1 MSLTQ
6 DQLDILGKNLKHKHI
21 KIELLNEDFQA
32 LDVLE
37 GVAIGGQIQMDSN
50 NDIRYSGS
58 ITLAIPPARAGN
70 NFLEKNDGYTI
81 SAGGKIWLDKRVR
94 IYVGET
100 NIKTHKIVWNNFG
113 IFYIDQPVRNV
124 SGTEYYITFQCSDQ
138 MIKLSGAR
146 QGYLTSLTTVFPMG
160 QYNDNTPFIPQVGDD
175 LSGTTLNFDTSY
187 SGALNDFIQG
197 DVIRTSEGH
206 HIYFNL
212 IKLWVT
218 YGGLGDV
225 NLPFLRNVV
234 FGGEK
239 IVAICNS
246 GGNNP
251 TTNKVYYATPAIVT
265 SFTETTSTIP
275 FPVGDITYNS
285 KGFII
290 IPARDG
296 GSYSHFLFSTDGVT
310 WEVKDISQ
318 NCIWISVSSND
329 NYFVAFGKDST
340 GTYILAWSNDGVSW
354 NTQKFS
360 TLIEL
365 NSIAIADNDT
375 FIIVGNSNKYIYGT
389 FESSNKI
396 NFSTITFPIENKQY
410 LFYCSYGTGIFM
422 CLDQISNIQLISYE
436 GSTWSYSQ
444 NTLDYHFDRLWCNGP
459 EFCVSYDIESEG
471 IIKSGVASYSSI
483 TNSWTAFIEE
493 NKDTDGNSWC
503 VVFVGSQFIA
513 VSTLKTLS
521 SQHISSG
528 LCYDDVKPVMA
539 SSNRTL
545 GEPINNWFNS
555 STYTVPLSGVI
566 EYINPI
572 LFEKLQ
578 KFTTFTKTGYTKT
591 LTEEALTTVIRDI
604 AGIEKFSIYPIPEKY
619 RYLPYDIKIEVGSTI
634 LDILKKFK
642 EILPTW
648 QMYFDK
654 DSGYFI
660 VEPIPS
666 GEMDITYPFKENQ
679 IISNQQNFDFQ
690 NVKNQVIV
698 YGRLNQLD
706 YFTSNTEN
714 ENNVLYDTFTGTL
727 NLHYDSLDV
736 NNLVPNA
743 TLLGFKTPKQYNPV
757 LKNINVYNQNT
768 LLFTAPLVAFEN
780 SQSFID
786 KDFLEPEEIYAVRIY
801 YSDVNNSS
809 KTIIINSNIVCELFS
824 KQQVAW
830 TLVDDNIESPFYV
843 NRNLPEP
850 NYYAGFSK
858 SIDGGIYD
866 LTLNMTNT
874 TSSIKDGTIITF
886 IANKT
891 NIENCGVRLYYNEIK
906 IPVGNE
912 FWGPKTWNG
921 FTNINGSGIWTD
933 GANIYYSKGST
944 QYVLN
949 KDTNTWVEKTWNTTM
964 VGETLEFDGADIWTD
979 GDNIYYSS
987 SYTTSQYVLN
997 KTTNIW
1003 QPTGWEGLQFPSGKR
1018 IWTDGANIYYSNG
1031 STQYALNKGTSTWVE
1046 KTWNGF
1052 TNIDGSG
1059 IWTDGDNIYCSKFG
1073 QGSYRLNKG
1082 TNTWVKKTWNILSA
1096 ISGSGIW
1103 TDGDNI
1109 YYSYGSTQYALNK
1122 GTNTWVKKT
1131 WEGLTSFDGQ
1141 NVWTDGINIYYSNK
1155 NVLIYSNI
1163 PIKQNVWNEE
1173 GTERPDII
1181 AGKIPADFSVLKLK
1195 YDADNNY
1202 FIFLGKNEKVI
1213 PQVFSGGEFDN
1224 IYSDTLAYE
1233 RCKLELYN
1241 HSNTQNSIN
1250 ITTVPNYTLDV
1261 NKKIPYKENV
1271 DDDSNP
1277 KDYIIKNISFSLGVD
1292 GTQTISA
1299 ARIYDS
1305 GNLLGD
1311 DYKYKKSNNT

>member
-6 DQLDILGKNLKHKHI
+6 EQLNILGKNLKHKHI

-37 GVAIGGQIQMDSN
+37 GVAIGGQIQMDAN

-58 ITLAIPPARAGN
+58 ITLAIPPSHAGN
-70 NFLEKNDGYTI
+70 NFLERNDGYTI

-100 NIKTHKIVWNNFG
+100 NLKTQKIVWNNFG
-113 IFYIDQPVRNV
+113 IFYIDQPVRNI
-124 SGTEYYITFQCSDQ
+124 SGTEYSITFQCADQ

-146 QGYLTSLTTVFPMG
+146 QGQLTGLTTVFPMG
-160 QYNDNTPFIPQVGDD
+160 QYNDSNPFVPQVGDD
-175 LSGTTLNFDTSY
+175 LSGVTLNFDTSY
-187 SGALNDFIQG
+187 TEALNDFIQG

-212 IKLWVT
+212 ITLWIT
-218 YGGLGDV
+218 YEGVGDV
-225 NLPFLRNVV
+225 NLPYLKNVV
-234 FGGEK
+234 FGGGK

-246 GGNNP
+246 GGTNP
-251 TTNKVYYATPAIVT
+251 TTNKVYYATPAVVT

-275 FPVGDITYNS
+275 FPVGDITYNNN
-285 KGFII
+285 GFVI
-290 IPARDG
+290 IPAKDG
-296 GSYSHFLFSTDGVT
+296 GSYSQFLFSTDGVSWVT
-310 WEVKDISQ
+310 KYIAA
-318 NCIWISVSSND
+318 NCSWISVASNE
-329 NYFVAFGKDST
+329 NYFVAVGEQET
-340 GTYILAWSNDGVSW
+340 GSFVVAWSADGSIW
-354 NTQKFS
+354 STQ
-360 TLIEL
+360 TLLTSIGL
-365 NSIAIADNDT
+365 NSISIGENNT

-389 FESSNKI
+389 FESSSNI
-396 NFSTITFPIENKQY
+396 NFSTITFPIKDKEY
-410 LFYCSYGTGIFM
+410 LFHSSYGTGIFM
-422 CLDQISNIQLISYE
+422 CLDQISNIQLTSNE
-436 GSTWSYSQ
+436 GSTWSYTPKVFEYQ
-444 NTLDYHFDRLWCNGP
+444 FDRLWCNGP
-459 EFCVSYDIESEG
+459 EFYVSYNITDEG

-483 TNSWTAFIEE
+483 TNSWAEFFEGD
-493 NKDTDGNSWC
+493 KDINGSSWS
-503 VVFVGSQFIA
+503 VVFVGTQFVA
-513 VSTLKTLS
+513 VSTLRTLS
-521 SQHISSG
+521 SQYMASG
-528 LCYDDVKPVMA
+528 LWYDNVTPIMA

-666 GEMDITYPFKENQ
+666 GERDISYVFKENQ

-727 NLHYDSLDV
+727 NIHYDSLDV

-780 SQSFID
+780 TQSFVD
-786 KDFLEPEEIYAVRIY
+786 KNFLEPEEIYAVRIY
-801 YSDVNNSS
+801 HSDVNNSS
-809 KTIIINSNIVCELFS
+809 KTIITNNNLICELFS
-824 KQQVAW
+824 KQQVSW

-843 NRNLPEP
+843 NKNLPEP

-858 SIDGGIYD
+858 SIDGGVYD
-866 LTLNMTNT
+866 LTLNTTNPIT
-874 TSSIKDGTIITF
+874 SIKDGFIITF

-891 NIENCGVRLYYNEIK
+891 NTDSCSARLYCNNNEIK
-906 IPVGNE
+906 TFLGNE
-912 FWGPKTWNG
+912 EWVSQIWDGYNNLFG
-921 FTNINGSGIWTD
+921 FQIWSD
-933 GANIYYSKGST
+933 GENIYYSNFNDQYILNIATDTWEPKTWGGFSNVLGKHIWSIDNT
-944 QYVLN
+944 FYYSFQTLQYVLESS
-949 KDTNTWVEKTWNTTM
+949 TNTWVSQTWSGINNFEGASVWEDNGKIYLSQGQSQYELDKTTNTWNKKTW
-964 VGETLEFDGADIWTD
+964 GELTDFYGSYVWTD

-987 SYTTSQYVLN
+987 SSSQYVLN
-997 KTTNIW
+997 K
-1003 QPTGWEGLQFPSGKR
+1003 
-1018 IWTDGANIYYSNG
+1018 A
-1031 STQYALNKGTSTWVE
+1031 TSTWE
-1046 KTWNGF
+1046 PKTWNGLTGF
-1052 TNIDGSG
+1052 
-1059 IWTDGDNIYCSKFG
+1059 Y
-1073 QGSYRLNKG
+1073 GSY
-1082 TNTWVKKTWNILSA
+1082 V
-1096 ISGSGIW
+1096 W

-1109 YYSYGSTQYALNK
+1109 YYSKEGANYVLNTATST
-1122 GTNTWVKKT
+1122 WEPKT
-1131 WEGLTSFDGQ
+1131 WNGLTDFYGH
-1141 NVWTDGINIYYSNK
+1141 NVWIYNNTTYYSWGSDAQYK
-1155 NVLIYSNI
+1155 LTYDSI
-1163 PIKQNVWNEE
+1163 PIKQNIWNED
-1173 GTERPDII
+1173 GATRPDITS
-1181 AGKIPADFSVLKLK
+1181 GKIPADFSVLKLK

-1224 IYSDTLAYE
+1224 IYSDTLAFE

-1250 ITTVPNYTLDV
+1250 ITTIPNYTLDV
-1261 NKKIPYKENV
+1261 NKKIPYKENLN
-1271 DDDSNP
+1271 DDSDP
-1277 KDYIIKNISFSLGVD
+1277 KDYIIKNISFSLDVG